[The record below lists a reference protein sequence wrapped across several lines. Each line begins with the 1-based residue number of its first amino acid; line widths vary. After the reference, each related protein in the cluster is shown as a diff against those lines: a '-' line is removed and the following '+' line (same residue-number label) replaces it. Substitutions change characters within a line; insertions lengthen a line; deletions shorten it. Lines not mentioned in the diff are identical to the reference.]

1 MMAAAHAM
9 IAAAL
14 SRPSAALG
22 KFSAA
27 HSKVRLPFFLALA
40 LSIIWCS
47 PAQAKT
53 ITIDDSGTQALE
65 PTVIMRWKTAAPSRS
80 GDDNLLIGT
89 TTIRVRINVT
99 PWLRRSGRIYL
110 SLPAQQPGPLRAS
123 WVAQNRF
130 LPGTVQ
136 SGNRMLIY
144 AGPIT
149 TPFMEDVLK
158 FQFSVNG
165 SVVRRA
171 FPVTFH
177 FEMDES

>member
-1 MMAAAHAM
+1 M
-9 IAAAL
+9 IGTGRAK
-14 SRPSAALG
+14 RP
-22 KFSAA
+22 
-27 HSKVRLPFFLALA
+27 RPFFLALA
-40 LSIIWCS
+40 LSIIWSS
-47 PAQAKT
+47 PTQAKT
-53 ITIDDSGTQALE
+53 TTIDDSGTQALE
-65 PTVIMRWKTAAPSRS
+65 PMVIMHWKTAAPARS
-80 GDDNLLIGT
+80 GDDNLLIGA

-123 WVAQNRF
+123 WVAQSRF

-149 TPFMEDVLK
+149 TPFMEDVLN